1 MSTNVLKLFDLTGQ
15 VALVTGGSRGLGLQ
29 IAEALG
35 EAGAKLMLTSRKA
48 ADLEEAVAHLQ
59 ARGIDARW
67 IAGDAAQPED
77 VQKVVDETMARLGRI
92 DVLVNNAGYGLLS
105 AVEEAG
111 ADEVRAVFETNVFGL
126 LNVTRA
132 VLPLMRERRSG
143 HVMNLSS
150 LGGYQSLGGW
160 GIYCATKFAVE
171 ALTEALSA
179 ELAPLGVHATAI
191 EPGFFRTDFLDA
203 KSMRDAAVHIA
214 DYAATV
220 GEMRKYAAGV
230 SHQQPGDPKK
240 LALAVLKL
248 ADAQQPPV
256 RLPLG
261 ADTVGRIR
269 DKHAFVERELADW
282 LPVALSTAHA
292 DA

>member
-1 MSTNVLKLFDLTGQ
+1 MNTPQRPVWFITG
-15 VALVTGGSRGLGLQ
+15 ASRGIGAE
-29 IAEALG
+29 IARAALERGDAVVAAVRNPADVPRALG
-35 EAGAKLMLTSRKA
+35 EHAQLLAVALDVTDERQAGA
-48 ADLEEAVAHLQ
+48 AVA
-59 ARGIDARW
+59 
-67 IAGDAAQPED
+67 AAIE
-77 VQKVVDETMARLGRI
+77 RFGRI

-126 LNVTRA
+126 LNVARA

-191 EPGFFRTDFLDA
+191 EPGFFRTDFLDG

-230 SHQQPGDPKK
+230 NHQQPGDPRK

-248 ADAQQPPV
+248 ADAKQPPL

-269 DKHAFVERELADW
+269 DKHAFVERQLAEW

-292 DA
+292 QA